1 MGAMARPQYLL
12 ATYSIV
18 AFDFETGQLG
28 VAVQTHQPG
37 VGWIVPWLEPG
48 VGAVATQ
55 ASVNFSFGPLGLSL
69 LREGVAP
76 DRVVASLA
84 SSDEG
89 ANRRQVGVVDC
100 QGRASAFTGSGC
112 IAEAGHRTGEGF
124 SVQAN
129 MMAKPTVV
137 DAMAGAFGESSGD
150 LAYRMLAALEAA
162 QGEEGDIRGMQS
174 AALVVVPG
182 FESGAD
188 GAGVR
193 SWERVYDLR
202 VDESE
207 EPLSELSRLVAVRAA
222 GLRDNDGH
230 ALLDAGDVDGA
241 LEVFREVREAAP
253 DQEELAF
260 WQAVALLEADA
271 HGAETAMAELRS
283 VLSEPERDR
292 WIDLAGRLRDCGM
305 IKRDE
310 TVGAIQAGLRR
321 G

>member
-18 AFDFETGQLG
+18 AFDSETGQLG

-112 IAEAGHRTGEGF
+112 IAEAGHHSGEGF

-129 MMAKPTVV
+129 MMAKPTVI
-137 DAMAGAFGESSGD
+137 DAMAGAFAESSGD
-150 LAYRMLAALEAA
+150 LAHRMLAALEAA
-162 QGEEGDIRGMQS
+162 QAEEGDIRGMQS

-182 FESGAD
+182 SESSAY
-188 GAGVR
+188 GVR

-207 EPLSELSRLVAVRAA
+207 EPLTELSRLVAVRAA
-222 GLRDNDGH
+222 SLRDNDGH

-241 LEVFREVREAAP
+241 LEVFREVRAAAP

-271 HGAETAMAELRS
+271 RGAKTVMAELRS
-283 VLSEPERDR
+283 ALSEMELDR

-305 IKRDE
+305 IERDE
-310 TVGAIQAGLRR
+310 TVEAIQSGLRR
-321 G
+321 GR